1 MRSPAVFVIG
11 LVLIIAGTL
20 VIAYRGI
27 PYTNREVILE
37 VGDLSAT
44 AETERTKQVPPIVT
58 GLVIAGGIMLVIAG
72 ARRSHA

>member
-1 MRSPAVFVIG
+1 MRSTAMFVIG

-58 GLVIAGGIMLVIAG
+58 GLVIAGGVLLVIAG

>member
-1 MRSPAVFVIG
+1 MFVIG

-27 PYTNREVILE
+27 PYTSREVILE
-37 VGDLSAT
+37 VGGLNAT
-44 AETERTKQVPPIVT
+44 AETERKKQIPPIVT
-58 GLVIAGGIMLVIAG
+58 SLVIAGGILLVIAG

>member
-1 MRSPAVFVIG
+1 MRSPAMFVIG

-58 GLVIAGGIMLVIAG
+58 GLVIAGGIVLVIAG

>member
-1 MRSPAVFVIG
+1 MRSTAMFVIG

-20 VIAYRGI
+20 VIAYRGV

-44 AETERTKQVPPIVT
+44 AETERTKQIPPIVT
-58 GLVIAGGIMLVIAG
+58 GLVIAGGVLLVIAG

>member
-1 MRSPAVFVIG
+1 MRSPAMFVIG

-58 GLVIAGGIMLVIAG
+58 GLAIAGGIMLVIAG

>member
-1 MRSPAVFVIG
+1 VIG

>member
-1 MRSPAVFVIG
+1 MRSPAVFAIG

>member
-1 MRSPAVFVIG
+1 MRSPAMFVIG

-44 AETERTKQVPPIVT
+44 AETERTNQVPPIVT

>member
-1 MRSPAVFVIG
+1 MFVIG

-44 AETERTKQVPPIVT
+44 AETERTNQVPPIVT